1 MDLDLD
7 EAAFWLDQ
15 AQAQARHE
23 REASNPEGAA
33 PGAQP

>member
-23 REASNPEGAA
+23 REASYPDGPE
-33 PGAQP
+33 PGDQP